1 MKSFC
6 VIGLGRYG
14 FALAETL
21 ASAGKEVLVIDT
33 DEKNIADIADTVD
46 IAVQGD
52 ATQEAVL
59 RAAGVGGYDC
69 AVVCMSENVN
79 DSVLTVILLKEL
91 GVKRI
96 IARAGNERHAKVL
109 EKLGVDEIIFPE
121 TDYGRKM
128 GRLLSF
134 DSVQQYM
141 EFSEDTTIIEFE
153 VPKQWIGKNLLE
165 LDIRKK
171 YEVNVL
177 TVRRP
182 NSPKKGIMADPK
194 AKFSEGDLV
203 TVIGLNKD
211 IAKLIEHLHRS

>member
-6 VIGLGRYG
+6 IIGLGRYG
-14 FALAETL
+14 TALAETL
-21 ASAGKEVLVIDT
+21 AAAGKEVLVIDT
-33 DEKNIADIADTVD
+33 DEKNIADIADRVD

-52 ATQEAVL
+52 ATQESVL

-79 DSVLTVILLKEL
+79 DSVLAVILLKEL
-91 GVKRI
+91 GVGHI
-96 IARAGNERHAKVL
+96 IARAGTERHAKVL
-109 EKLGVDEIIFPE
+109 EKLGVDEIVFPE
-121 TDYGRKM
+121 TEYGTRM
-128 GRLLSF
+128 GRQLSV
-134 DSVQQYM
+134 DSVQEYF
-141 EFSEDTTIIEFE
+141 EFTEDTSIIEFE
-153 VPKQWIGKNLLE
+153 IPKTWAGKTLLE

-182 NSPKKGIMADPK
+182 NSPKKGILADPK

-203 TVIGLNKD
+203 TVIGLNRD
-211 IAKLIEHLHRS
+211 ISRLIERLRHN